1 MNEYNLSLTINKQ
14 GHILSSNMEFSKRF
28 HFNHITNEISYHYI
42 IDLFRYENDYKKY
55 MDMIEK
61 EVSNVSMCLLRTR
74 SRRLLRLEL
83 YSEPMGDNTYKIL
96 GKVL

>member
-1 MNEYNLSLTINKQ
+1 MSEYNLSLTINKQ

-28 HFNHITNEISYHYI
+28 QFNHIRNEISYHYI
-42 IDLFRYENDYKKY
+42 IDLFRYEKDYKNY
-55 MDMIEK
+55 MNMIES
-61 EVSNVSMCLLRTR
+61 EVCNVSMCILRNR

-83 YSEPMGDNTYKIL
+83 YSEPLGNNTYKIL